1 LRDAMTVGNLRG
13 MNQWRAAG
21 LIVLAMF
28 AAWLT
33 LRSCSPE
40 ESKQTQQPPAPTRD
54 QFHASKPL
62 LVVVTSTAKDV
73 DLSWLER
80 ELRQLLLRGRMRVAA
95 EGSTTTPA
103 YTVNIE
109 IAQALPSAA
118 SLKLIAPDGKVE
130 REQQLQLDADELATM
145 RTLASTL
152 RGFLGAAHS
161 NEDWVSY
168 LGTEDAAAYE
178 NFVRSS
184 QELLGANGSGFT
196 RPEPAESTPTI
207 ERLEALTKRHPR
219 FARAWSLLALAYLNL
234 GGEDE
239 SSLTQLAESTAEHA
253 LTLDATLTDAQSAL
267 GLVQFR
273 RGEWVSAIEHFNTAL
288 TTDPNAS
295 AALEG
300 LSCLMVDVGHAAQA
314 LPTAVR
320 AAKLQP
326 GSIGAAECLSYA
338 QLSTGAEQKETSAGG
353 ANALAAAQVRAL
365 DEILAGEFAA
375 AQQILQSSNNGGRS
389 GAWIEPLV
397 RAAQDKRQTSQAL
410 QAITR
415 AASDNSIDPIT
426 EVICGAALR
435 QSDFV
440 FNRML
445 RLHKQKEAVPLR
457 VLWLPRTEFLR
468 ESPRFAEIVS
478 AVGLLP
484 FWQDHGLPDM
494 CKSAPDAY
502 GCKIKPQK
510 LKKEE

>member
-1 LRDAMTVGNLRG
+1 

-33 LRSCSPE
+33 LRSCSPDD
-40 ESKQTQQPPAPTRD
+40 SKQTQQPPAPARD

-62 LVVVTSTAKDV
+62 HVVVKSTATDA
-73 DLSWLER
+73 DLAWLQR
-80 ELRQLLLRGRMRVAA
+80 ELSHLLLRGRMRVAA
-95 EGSTTTPA
+95 QGSTAAPA
-103 YTVNIE
+103 YTIRIE
-109 IAQALPSAA
+109 IAQAIPGAA

-130 REQQLQLDADELATM
+130 REQQVQLDAGELATM
-145 RTLASTL
+145 HALASAL
-152 RGFLGAAHS
+152 PGFLGAAHS
-161 NEDWVSY
+161 TEDWTSY

-184 QELLGANGSGFT
+184 QELLGAEGSGFT
-196 RPEPAESTPTI
+196 RPLSAENTATI

-219 FARAWSLLALAYLNL
+219 FARAWSLLAMSYLNL

-253 LTLDATLTDAQSAL
+253 LNLDPTLTDAQSAL

-300 LSCLMVDVGHAAQA
+300 LACLMVDVGHAAAA
-314 LPTAVR
+314 LPIARRAVQ
-320 AAKLQP
+320 LQP

-338 QLSTGAEQKETSAGG
+338 QLSTRAEDADASNAG

-365 DEILAGEFAA
+365 DEILAGKFAA
-375 AQQILQSSNNGGRS
+375 AEQTLQRSNNARRS
-389 GAWIEPLV
+389 RTWIEPLM
-397 RAAQDKRQTSQAL
+397 RATQDKRQTSQAL

-440 FNRML
+440 INRML
-445 RLHKQKEAVPLR
+445 RLHKQNEAVPLR
-457 VLWLPRTEFLR
+457 LLWLPRTDFLR
-468 ESPRFAEIVS
+468 QSPRFEEIVS

-484 FWQDHGLPDM
+484 FWQDHGLPDI
-494 CKSAPDAY
+494 CKSEPNLY